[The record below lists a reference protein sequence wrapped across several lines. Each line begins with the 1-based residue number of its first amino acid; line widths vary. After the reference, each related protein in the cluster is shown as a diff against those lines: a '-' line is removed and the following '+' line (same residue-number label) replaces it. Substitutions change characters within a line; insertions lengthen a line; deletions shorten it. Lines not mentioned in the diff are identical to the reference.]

1 MARLPKSLL
10 IDTHP
15 KLASEIVD
23 VSVRNSIGTN
33 SNKKVEWKCKKGHVW
48 IAAVCDRTRKI
59 ATGCP
64 YCAGKKVLNGYN
76 DIATT
81 HPTIVKHLVNKEC
94 AYLYSAGSH
103 EVVSWLC
110 DKGHIFEA
118 PIARVA
124 SKGIQC
130 PYCAHKKPIVGE
142 NDLGSMFPDIAK
154 ELVDKTL
161 STKFTAFSNKK
172 VDWKCSVCGQIWK
185 ASVNSRTGKSHS
197 GCPYCSGNRRTI
209 GKNDLHTLF
218 PEIAKTLVDK
228 SLGLSLGPYSEREVL
243 WHCSDCDSDYLDTA
257 AHRIR
262 ANGRCPYCHN
272 RRHRAGLNDLA
283 TLFPCLVAEMVHPEQ
298 AVGLAPHSE
307 KQVEWFCE
315 NGHVYTAR
323 VANRTAVNSTGC
335 PICSNNNSRSLEE
348 NDLFNVVSTLLPDT
362 KILKADRKIIAPKEL
377 DIVIPSLKIAIEF
390 NGIVWHSE
398 RWHTNYKTQHYD
410 KTIAARKAGYQLIH
424 IWSDDWRLKRDVVV
438 RMLAHKL
445 GAIKRLPF
453 VVDDTEDIDIATVGA
468 RKLTSVLI
476 TGAQARIF
484 LDRYHIQGFVTS
496 SYYFGLVDGDGCLH
510 AVMTVRQASAASRLN
525 RKSGECE
532 IQRFAVAG
540 HVPGAFSKLMKF
552 AENFIREN
560 SREGLSKWISFSA
573 NDVSDGHLYEL
584 CGFVMD
590 KVLPPDYKYID
601 GKDSWRRKSK
611 ESYQKSRFK
620 NDSDLMYED
629 GWTEHEAALQNNLYR
644 IYDAGKIRWVKYI

>member
-1 MARLPKSLL
+1 MAKSLL
-10 IDTHP
+10 MNSHP
-15 KLASEIVD
+15 DLVRELVDKTLSNKLA
-23 VSVRNSIGTN
+23 TN
-33 SNKKVEWKCKKGHVW
+33 SNKKIEWKCNKGHVW
-48 IAAVCDRTRKI
+48 VAAVCDRTRNKG
-59 ATGCP
+59 TGCP
-64 YCAGKKVLNGYN
+64 YCAGKRVLKGYN
-76 DIATT
+76 DLATT
-81 HPTIVKHLVNKEC
+81 NPDVVRYLVDPND
-94 AYLYSAGSH
+94 AYLYVAGSH
-103 EVVSWLC
+103 KSVLWIC
-110 DKGHIFEA
+110 DKGHVFSA
-118 PIARVA
+118 PVSRIVA
-124 SKGIQC
+124 KGIQC
-130 PYCAHKKPIVGE
+130 PYCAHKKPVVGE
-142 NDLGSMFPDIAK
+142 NDLGTMFPDVAK

-161 STKFTAFSNKK
+161 STKLMAFSNKK
-172 VDWKCSVCGQIWK
+172 VEWKCSICGQTWST
-185 ASVNSRTGKSHS
+185 SVNNRTGKQHS

-209 GKNDLHTLF
+209 GKNDLWTLY
-218 PEIAKTLVDK
+218 PMIAKALVDE
-228 SLGLSLGPYSEREVL
+228 SLGFALGPYSERQVL
-243 WHCSDCDSDYLDTA
+243 WYCNDCDTRYLDTV

-262 ANGRCPYCHN
+262 AEGKCPYCHN

-283 TLFPCLVAEMVHPEQ
+283 TLYPQLVSQMVHPEQ

-307 KQVEWFCE
+307 KQIEWFCE

-390 NGIVWHSE
+390 NGVIWHSE

-445 GAIKRLPF
+445 GAVKRLPF
-453 VVDDTEDIDIATVGA
+453 VVDDTEDIDITTVGA
-468 RKLTSVLI
+468 RKLMSVTI

-496 SYYFGLVDGDGCLH
+496 SYYFGLVDGNGCLH

-525 RKSGECE
+525 RKTGECE

-552 AENFIREN
+552 AENFVRRN
-560 SREGLSKWISFSA
+560 SQEGLVKWISFSA

-584 CGFVMD
+584 CGFIMD
-590 KVLPPDYKYID
+590 KKLPPDYKYVD
-601 GKDSWRRKSK
+601 GNDLWKRKSK

-620 NDSDLMYED
+620 TDPNLIYED
-629 GWTEHEAALQNNLYR
+629 GWTEHEAALRNNLYR